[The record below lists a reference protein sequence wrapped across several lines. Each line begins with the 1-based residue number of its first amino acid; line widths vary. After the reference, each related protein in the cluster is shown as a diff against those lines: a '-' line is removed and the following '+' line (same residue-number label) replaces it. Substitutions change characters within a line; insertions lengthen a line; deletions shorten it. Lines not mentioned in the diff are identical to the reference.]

1 MARYKLIQDIEA
13 EDHIL
18 GPLTLRQFIFALIAV
33 FLFYMCYFVVS
44 KGVAFL
50 LVIFLPPALF
60 FGFFAL
66 PFGRDQPTEIWALAK
81 INFLFKNRKRVWNQ
95 SGVKEL
101 VTINVPKKI
110 ERVLTDGLSQAE
122 VMNRLNALASTLDTR
137 GWATRHVETP
147 SSTYKNPLD
156 ETADDRLL
164 RVVDGNEVND
174 YDLAPEE
181 DVLDVDN
188 NPLSHKFED
197 MIAKNADE
205 RRSKYEEML
214 NNSEEVDTVEDN
226 QESSWFD
233 NQSDSS
239 SEPEPQIIKR
249 PNLENSHM
257 RTLKKVEAPEPVTTP
272 QDPAI
277 INLSKSNDLNVSTLA
292 RQANMQNGGELQNGE
307 VTISLH

>member
-44 KGVAFL
+44 KGVAFM

-122 VMNRLNALASTLDTR
+122 VMGRLNALASTLDTR
-137 GWATRHVETP
+137 GWATRHVEAP
-147 SSTYKNPLD
+147 GGAFKNPL
-156 ETADDRLL
+156 EATADDRLL
-164 RVVDGNEVND
+164 RVVDDSVVND

-181 DVLDVDN
+181 DVLDIDN

-197 MIAKNADE
+197 MIAEKADE

-214 NNSEEVDTVEDN
+214 NASEEAPVAEDIPD
-226 QESSWFD
+226 SAWFD
-233 NQSDSS
+233 DKGGNAPE
-239 SEPEPQIIKR
+239 SEPKIIKR
-249 PNLENSHM
+249 QNLENSHM
-257 RTLKKVEAPEPVTTP
+257 RTLKKVEAPAPVTTP

-292 RQANMQNGGELQNGE
+292 RQANQQNGGELQNGE